1 MTNAKLDGRAGSVAF
16 GSTNDRRARRAR
28 QQALVNQVVIT
39 GAFLFVGAVVFGL
52 VG

>member
-1 MTNAKLDGRAGSVAF
+1 MSNAKLEGRPGYLPF
-16 GSTNDRRARRAR
+16 GIANDRRARRAR
-28 QQALVNQVVIT
+28 QQALVNQIVIT